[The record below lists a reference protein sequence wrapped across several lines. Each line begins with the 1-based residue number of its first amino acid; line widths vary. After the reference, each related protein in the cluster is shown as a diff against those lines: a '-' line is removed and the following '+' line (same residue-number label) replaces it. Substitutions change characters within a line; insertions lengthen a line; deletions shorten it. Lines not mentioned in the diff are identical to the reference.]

1 MELNRKHQTRVVAAV
16 FIATQRVAALRK
28 FDNDEAKS
36 CDALVVARIETQHKF
51 ILIDPSVKM
60 NHYSHYANMLQQP
73 YHYVHRLPHPWVLYH
88 HPAPYN
94 TMPIFNPYYM
104 AYDHCASIFN
114 TPNTPMINHYVPYH
128 QAHEDVFL
136 ADAYNES
143 NLIREYE
150 ALLEESLIMQ
160 ELEADPALQQLT
172 ARTNGSGLS
181 EEEISK
187 HLHVYA
193 GTMTTNCE
201 GEEADV
207 CSICLD
213 EFEKNNEKMGRLECG
228 HRFHEGC
235 IKRWLLSKN
244 VCPMCRST
252 ALRV

>member
-1 MELNRKHQTRVVAAV
+1 
-16 FIATQRVAALRK
+16 
-28 FDNDEAKS
+28 
-36 CDALVVARIETQHKF
+36 
-51 ILIDPSVKM
+51 M

-73 YHYVHRLPHPWVLYH
+73 YHYVHHLPPPWVLYH

-104 AYDHCASIFN
+104 AYDHYGASIFN
-114 TPNTPMINHYVPYH
+114 TPNTPMMNPYVPFH
-128 QAHEDVFL
+128 QTHEDVFL

-143 NLIREYE
+143 LMREYE

-160 ELEADPALQQLT
+160 ELEADPALQRLT
-172 ARTNGSGLS
+172 ARTSHGSGLS
-181 EEEISK
+181 EEEITK
-187 HLHVYA
+187 HLHVYTAQA
-193 GTMTTNCE
+193 GTMTANCE
-201 GEEADV
+201 REEADV

-244 VCPMCRST
+244 VCPLCRST
-252 ALRV
+252 ALLV